1 LVRRY
6 GQPQAHRHSLQLEIN
21 RRLYM
26 DEQSLDIHPG
36 FERLQADLRQMV
48 ERLLA
53 LDPRQL

>member
-1 LVRRY
+1 
-6 GQPQAHRHSLQLEIN
+6 
-21 RRLYM
+21 M

-36 FERLQADLRQMV
+36 FERLQADLRQLV